1 MGFSAEEHVM
11 RVVFLDIDG
20 VLNSSDYLYSMR
32 RKPGGMHKIDPLAV
46 ERLNRI
52 TDATGSV
59 IVVSST
65 WRIMGLRSIRALLR
79 EHGVTAKIVGVT
91 PEDSRIRGLQIAQW
105 INTHNVDAYVILD
118 DDADMGRLMGRL
130 VQTDFDFGLTDEHVT
145 KAIAMLRKTRRRR
158 ALVLSCQ

>member
-1 MGFSAEEHVM
+1 M

-20 VLNSSDYLYSMR
+20 VLNSLDYLRSLR
-32 RKPGGMHKIDPLAV
+32 RKPGTHKIDPLAV

-52 TDATGSV
+52 TDATDAA
-59 IVVSST
+59 IVVSSA

-91 PEDSRIRGLQIAQW
+91 PDDNRIRGLQIAQW
-105 INTHNVDAYVILD
+105 LNIHNVDAYVILD

-145 KAIAMLRKTRRRR
+145 KAVAMLSKTRRRR
-158 ALVLSCQ
+158 ALMLTAP